1 MAGTA
6 AVVRLEDVHKT
17 YRTGEVDVHA
27 VRGVSLEIARGEFVA
42 FMGSSGSGKS
52 TLMNLLGCL
61 DRPTRGRYLLDGFDV
76 SGLDRDQLADIRNR
90 KLGFVFQSFNLL
102 PRTSALENVE
112 LPLLYGEHRLTNAE
126 LGEKA
131 RKVLATVGL
140 SGREDHHPS
149 QLSGGQQQRVA
160 IARALI
166 NDPEVVLADEPTGNL
181 DSRTSLE
188 IMDIFQKLNE
198 RGITIVM
205 VTHETDIAAFAK
217 RNIVM
222 RDGTVQ
228 TDQPSRTTPDC
239 GKRNEEFGDQ
249 EMKFESTFK
258 IAFRALRRNKLRSVL
273 TALGIIIGVGAVIAM
288 VSIGNGA
295 KAQVE
300 QQIASLGENVILIF
314 SGSVTS
320 SGIRTGWGSAGTL
333 KIEDAEA
340 IRREVPGVIAVSE
353 EVISTRQV
361 SAGNQ
366 NWFTR
371 VYGES
376 PEYFDIRQWPLSD
389 GASFTGQ
396 DVRSSNKVCVIGRTT
411 ASQVFGSEDPIGQVL
426 RIQGVPFLVTGVLTP
441 KGLSPQGTDQ
451 DDIVIM
457 PYTSAMKRVIG
468 GSTLRGINVQVAS
481 PNDLAPAQQQITEL
495 LRQRHNIR
503 AGRDDDFT
511 VRNQQ
516 EIAETATA
524 TSRIMALLLGAIA
537 SVSLIVG
544 GIGIMNI
551 MLVSVTERTREIGVR
566 LAVGA
571 HGRDILT
578 QFLIEAV
585 TLSVIGG
592 AIGILLGLGASRML
606 SVFAHWPTLI
616 SIPSIIAAFFV
627 SAAVG
632 IFFGFYPAREAARLD
647 PIEALRYE

>member
-1 MAGTA
+1 M
-6 AVVRLEDVHKT
+6 
-17 YRTGEVDVHA
+17 
-27 VRGVSLEIARGEFVA
+27 
-42 FMGSSGSGKS
+42 
-52 TLMNLLGCL
+52 
-61 DRPTRGRYLLDGFDV
+61 
-76 SGLDRDQLADIRNR
+76 
-90 KLGFVFQSFNLL
+90 
-102 PRTSALENVE
+102 
-112 LPLLYGEHRLTNAE
+112 
-126 LGEKA
+126 
-131 RKVLATVGL
+131 
-140 SGREDHHPS
+140 
-149 QLSGGQQQRVA
+149 
-160 IARALI
+160 
-166 NDPEVVLADEPTGNL
+166 
-181 DSRTSLE
+181 
-188 IMDIFQKLNE
+188 
-198 RGITIVM
+198 
-205 VTHETDIAAFAK
+205 
-217 RNIVM
+217 
-222 RDGTVQ
+222 
-228 TDQPSRTTPDC
+228 
-239 GKRNEEFGDQ
+239 
-249 EMKFESTFK
+249 
-258 IAFRALRRNKLRSVL
+258 RSVL

-340 IRREVPGVIAVSE
+340 IRREVLGVIAVSE

-361 SAGNQ
+361 SSGNQ

-371 VYGES
+371 IYGES
-376 PEYFDIRQWPLSD
+376 PEYFDIRQWPLSE
-389 GASFTGQ
+389 GAIFTPQ
-396 DVRSSNKVCVIGRTT
+396 DVRSANKVCVIGRTT
-411 ASQVFGSEDPIGQVL
+411 ASQVFGSDNPIGQVL

-481 PNDLAPAQQQITEL
+481 PDDLGPAQQQITEL

-503 AGRDDDFT
+503 PGRDDDFT

-524 TSRIMALLLGAIA
+524 TSRVMTLLLGAIA
-537 SVSLIVG
+537 SVSLVVG

-585 TLSVIGG
+585 TLSSIGGVIG
-592 AIGILLGLGASRML
+592 IILGLGTSQVL
-606 SVFAHWPTLI
+606 SVVAHWPTLI
-616 SIPSIIAAFFV
+616 SVSSIIVAFFF

-632 IFFGFYPAREAARLD
+632 IFFGFYPAREASRLD

>member
-1 MAGTA
+1 M
-6 AVVRLEDVHKT
+6 R
-17 YRTGEVDVHA
+17 VD
-27 VRGVSLEIARGEFVA
+27 
-42 FMGSSGSGKS
+42 
-52 TLMNLLGCL
+52 
-61 DRPTRGRYLLDGFDV
+61 
-76 SGLDRDQLADIRNR
+76 
-90 KLGFVFQSFNLL
+90 
-102 PRTSALENVE
+102 
-112 LPLLYGEHRLTNAE
+112 
-126 LGEKA
+126 
-131 RKVLATVGL
+131 
-140 SGREDHHPS
+140 
-149 QLSGGQQQRVA
+149 
-160 IARALI
+160 
-166 NDPEVVLADEPTGNL
+166 
-181 DSRTSLE
+181 
-188 IMDIFQKLNE
+188 
-198 RGITIVM
+198 
-205 VTHETDIAAFAK
+205 
-217 RNIVM
+217 
-222 RDGTVQ
+222 
-228 TDQPSRTTPDC
+228 
-239 GKRNEEFGDQ
+239 
-249 EMKFESTFK
+249 STFK

-333 KIEDAEA
+333 KIEDAQA

-353 EVISTRQV
+353 EVVSTSQV

-389 GASFTGQ
+389 GAIFTPQ
-396 DVRSSNKVCVIGRTT
+396 DVRSANKTCVIGRTT
-411 ASQVFGSEDPIGQVL
+411 ASQVFGSESSIGQIL
-426 RIQGVPFLVTGVLTP
+426 RIKGVPFLVTGVLTP

-481 PNDLAPAQQQITEL
+481 PNDLGPAQQQITEL

-511 VRNQQ
+511 VRTQL

-524 TSRIMALLLGAIA
+524 TSRVMTLLLGAIA

-592 AIGILLGLGASRML
+592 VIGILLGLGTSHML
-606 SVFAHWPTLI
+606 SAFAHWPTLI

-632 IFFGFYPAREAARLD
+632 IFFGYYPAREAARLD

>member
-1 MAGTA
+1 
-6 AVVRLEDVHKT
+6 
-17 YRTGEVDVHA
+17 
-27 VRGVSLEIARGEFVA
+27 
-42 FMGSSGSGKS
+42 
-52 TLMNLLGCL
+52 
-61 DRPTRGRYLLDGFDV
+61 
-76 SGLDRDQLADIRNR
+76 
-90 KLGFVFQSFNLL
+90 
-102 PRTSALENVE
+102 
-112 LPLLYGEHRLTNAE
+112 
-126 LGEKA
+126 
-131 RKVLATVGL
+131 
-140 SGREDHHPS
+140 
-149 QLSGGQQQRVA
+149 
-160 IARALI
+160 
-166 NDPEVVLADEPTGNL
+166 
-181 DSRTSLE
+181 
-188 IMDIFQKLNE
+188 
-198 RGITIVM
+198 
-205 VTHETDIAAFAK
+205 
-217 RNIVM
+217 
-222 RDGTVQ
+222 
-228 TDQPSRTTPDC
+228 
-239 GKRNEEFGDQ
+239 
-249 EMKFESTFK
+249 MKFESTFK
-258 IAFRALRRNKLRSVL
+258 IAFRALRRNKMRSVL
-273 TALGIIIGVGAVIAM
+273 TALGIIIGVAAVIAM

-371 VYGES
+371 IYGES
-376 PEYFDIRQWPLSD
+376 PEYFDIRQWPLSE
-389 GASFTGQ
+389 GAIFTPQ
-396 DVRSSNKVCVIGRTT
+396 DVRSANKGCVIGRTT
-411 ASQVFGSEDPIGQVL
+411 ASQVFGSENPIGQVL

-468 GSTLRGINVQVAS
+468 GSTLRGINVQVGS
-481 PNDLAPAQQQITEL
+481 PDDLGPAQQQITEL

-503 AGRDDDFT
+503 PGRDDDFT

-524 TSRIMALLLGAIA
+524 TSRVMSLLLGAIA
-537 SVSLIVG
+537 SVSLVVG

-571 HGRDILT
+571 HARDILT

-585 TLSVIGG
+585 TLSSIGGVIG
-592 AIGILLGLGASRML
+592 IILGLAASQVL
-606 SVFAHWPTLI
+606 SVVADWPTLI
-616 SIPSIIAAFFV
+616 SVTSIIVAFLF

-632 IFFGFYPAREAARLD
+632 IFFGFYPAREASRLD